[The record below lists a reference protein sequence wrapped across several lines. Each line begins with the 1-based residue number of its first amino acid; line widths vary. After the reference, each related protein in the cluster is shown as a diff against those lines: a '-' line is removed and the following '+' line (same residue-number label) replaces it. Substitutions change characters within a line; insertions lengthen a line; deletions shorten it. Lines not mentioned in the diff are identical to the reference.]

1 MEKNEGKTEALLT
14 KSNRTIVVDF
24 HPIPLRVDTAGIP
37 FTTCTRNLGFKIV
50 NNLTLDKHISTV
62 CRSACVEIK
71 RISSIRQYMT
81 VEAAKPLVCAVLL
94 SRFDY
99 RNSLLSGCSL
109 YLIGRV
115 QKVRI

>member
-1 MEKNEGKTEALLT
+1 METNEGKTEALLT
-14 KSNRTIVVDF
+14 KSNRTTFVDI
-24 HPIPLRVDTAGIP
+24 HPIPLRIDTADIP
-37 FTTCTRNLGFKIV
+37 FTTCTRNLGFKIL
-50 NNLTLDKHISTV
+50 NNLTLNKHISTV

-81 VEAAKPLVCAVLL
+81 VEATKPLVCAVLL
-94 SRFDY
+94 SRLAY

-115 QKVRI
+115 QKVWI